1 MSEVKPPLDPTAPD
15 TAIFIEEIDYDH
27 RDARAGLI
35 AAVSAGILMLLVLM
49 IVGVYWLYVVT
60 YQRIDQQVYSGAPSR
75 ELLAIRE
82 REQENLHRYSFI
94 DKEKGIVRIPID
106 RAMEIL
112 AAEFAAGKVSY
123 NTKTYP
129 AKPEPPGGAAG
140 GDSAAAPAPSAP
152 AQTAAKQ

>member
-15 TAIFIEEIDYDH
+15 TAVFVEGIDYDH

-35 AAVSAGILMLLVLM
+35 AAVSGAILVLLVAM

-60 YQRIDQQVYSGAPSR
+60 YERIDQQVYSGAPSK

-82 REQENLHRYSFI
+82 REEENLHRYSFI
-94 DKEKGIVRIPID
+94 DKEKGVVRIPID
-106 RAMEIL
+106 KAMEIL
-112 AAEFAAGKVSY
+112 AAEYASGTVSY

-129 AKPEPPGGAAG
+129 ARPEPPGGAG
-140 GDSAAAPAPSAP
+140 AAAPAP
-152 AQTAAKQ
+152 KQ

>member
-15 TAIFIEEIDYDH
+15 TAVFVEGIDYDH

-35 AAVSAGILMLLVLM
+35 AAVSGAILVLLVTM

-60 YQRIDQQVYSGAPSR
+60 YEKIDQQVYSGAPSK
-75 ELLAIRE
+75 ELLAIRD
-82 REQENLHRYSFI
+82 REEENLHRYSFI
-94 DKEKGIVRIPID
+94 DKEKGVVRIPID
-106 RAMEIL
+106 KAMEIL
-112 AAEFAAGKVSY
+112 AAEYAAGAVSY

-140 GDSAAAPAPSAP
+140 GDGAAAPAP
-152 AQTAAKQ
+152 KQ

>member
-35 AAVSAGILMLLVLM
+35 AAVSAGILMLLVVM

-112 AAEFAAGKVSY
+112 AAEYAAGKVSY

-152 AQTAAKQ
+152 AQTAVKQ

>member
-15 TAIFIEEIDYDH
+15 TAIFIDEIDYDH

-35 AAVSAGILMLLVLM
+35 AAVSAGILMLLVVM

>member
-15 TAIFIEEIDYDH
+15 TAIFIDEIDYDH

-35 AAVSAGILMLLVLM
+35 AAVSAGILILLVVM

-112 AAEFAAGKVSY
+112 AADYAAGKVSY

-152 AQTAAKQ
+152 AQTASKQ

>member
-1 MSEVKPPLDPTAPD
+1 MSEVKPELDSTAPD
-15 TAIFIEEIDYDH
+15 TAVFVEGIDYDH
-27 RDARAGLI
+27 REARAGLI
-35 AAVSAGILMLLVLM
+35 AAVSAGILALLVVM
-49 IVGVYWLYVVT
+49 IAGVYWLYVVA
-60 YQRIDQQVYSGAPSR
+60 YERIDQEVYSGAPSK

-82 REQENLHRYSFI
+82 REEENLHRYSFI

-112 AAEFAAGKVSY
+112 AADYAAGKVTY

-140 GDSAAAPAPSAP
+140 GDGAAAPAPAAAP
-152 AQTAAKQ
+152 AKKQ

>member
-15 TAIFIEEIDYDH
+15 PAVFVEGLDYDH

-35 AAVSAGILMLLVLM
+35 AAVSGAILVLLVVM

-60 YQRIDQQVYSGAPSR
+60 YEKIDQQVYSGAPSK

-82 REQENLHRYSFI
+82 REEENLHRYSFI
-94 DKEKGIVRIPID
+94 DKEKGVVRIPID
-106 RAMEIL
+106 KAMEIL
-112 AAEFAAGKVSY
+112 AAEYAAGTVSY

-140 GDSAAAPAPSAP
+140 GDGAAAPAP
-152 AQTAAKQ
+152 KQ

>member
-15 TAIFIEEIDYDH
+15 TAIFIDEIDYDH

-35 AAVSAGILMLLVLM
+35 AAVSAGILMLLVVM

-112 AAEFAAGKVSY
+112 AADYAAGKVGY

>member
-15 TAIFIEEIDYDH
+15 TAVFVEGVDYDH

-35 AAVSAGILMLLVLM
+35 AAVSAAILVVLVFM

-60 YQRIDQQVYSGAPSR
+60 YERIDQQVYSGAPSK

-82 REQENLHRYSFI
+82 REEENLHRYSFI

-112 AAEFAAGKVSY
+112 AADYAAGKVNY

-129 AKPEPPGGAAG
+129 ARPEPPGGAAG
-140 GDSAAAPAPSAP
+140 GDSASAPAPAV
-152 AQTAAKQ
+152 ATK